1 MNIRYGLHL
10 LDFKAVGV
18 LQKKEELL
26 ERIFNSFEED
36 LVSID
41 VQTFRNGLKQNKAI
55 SKEVIEDICS
65 ELFSNGKIKSIDRK
79 VLKRKLFYM
88 NIDILE

>member
-1 MNIRYGLHL
+1 M
-10 LDFKAVGV
+10 DFKAVGV

-88 NIDILE
+88 NIDIVE